1 MTLNIITCSKYF
13 LKLFISSF
21 CSIFVILLVKGAKM
35 RLQKYIIISCIII
48 LILSLI
54 GIFVTEQNNKFYDH
68 STGVFTGVMLTGMTS
83 IILFLYE
90 KNKIINKLYNNFAEI
105 YFTLSVIDKNLGNF
119 LIKKEITDMNF
130 RINYKL
136 TMEIINTIKEFDFDE
151 YTSFFDSK
159 FNSLLEQFLSFNL
172 KLYNLHNIV
181 GERSQGILYHELTLK
196 DLEMKR
202 LQGITEQ
209 MLLPY
214 EQQVINDRE
223 ALLILIGKL
232 HEYVASLKLEL
243 TSNLTKLDNYHK
255 FKISWDGRKSLLEK
269 QVQELS

>member
-1 MTLNIITCSKYF
+1 
-13 LKLFISSF
+13 
-21 CSIFVILLVKGAKM
+21 M

-54 GIFVTEQNNKFYDH
+54 GIFVTEQNNKLYDL
-68 STGVFTGVMLTGMTS
+68 SIGVFTGVVLTGMTS

-105 YFTLSVIDKNLGNF
+105 YFTLCVIDKNLGNF

-151 YTSFFDSK
+151 YTSFFDKNFNMILEK
-159 FNSLLEQFLSFNL
+159 FLDFNL
-172 KLYNLHNIV
+172 KLYNLNNII
-181 GERSQGILYHELTLK
+181 GERNQGILYHELTVK
-196 DLEMKR
+196 DLELKR
-202 LQGITEQ
+202 LQGYASD

-214 EQQVINDRE
+214 EQNVINERE

-232 HEYVASLKLEL
+232 HEYVASLKQEL
-243 TSNLTKLDNYHK
+243 TANLTKLDIYYK
-255 FKISWDGRKSLLEK
+255 FKISWNNRKDLLEK
-269 QVQELS
+269 QVTELP

>member
-1 MTLNIITCSKYF
+1 
-13 LKLFISSF
+13 
-21 CSIFVILLVKGAKM
+21 M
-35 RLQKYIIISCIII
+35 RLQKYIIIFCIII

-54 GIFVTEQNNKFYDH
+54 GIFITEQDNKFYDL
-68 STGVFTGVMLTGMTS
+68 STGVFTGVVLTGMTS

-105 YFTLSVIDKNLGNF
+105 YFTLCVIDKNLSNF

-151 YTSFFDSK
+151 YTSFFDNK
-159 FNSLLEQFLSFNL
+159 FNNLLELFLSFNL
-172 KLYNLHNIV
+172 KLYNLNNIV
-181 GERSQGILYHELTLK
+181 GERTQGVLYHELTLK
-196 DLEMKR
+196 DLELKR
-202 LQGITEQ
+202 LQGIAEQ

-232 HEYVASLKLEL
+232 HEYVASLKLE
-243 TSNLTKLDNYHK
+243 SAANLSKLDNYHK
-255 FKISWDGRKSLLEK
+255 FKISWNDRKNFLEK

>member
-1 MTLNIITCSKYF
+1 MENKKNDNPKISIIMT
-13 LKLFISSF
+13 
-21 CSIFVILLVKGAKM
+21 VKNGE
-35 RLQKYIIISCIII
+35 KYIKE
-48 LILSLI
+48 SL
-54 GIFVTEQNNKFYDH
+54 E
-68 STGVFTGVMLTGMTS
+68 SVF
-83 IILFLYE
+83 
-90 KNKIINKLYNNFAEI
+90 K
-105 YFTLSVIDKNLGNF
+105 
-119 LIKKEITDMNF
+119 
-130 RINYKL
+130 
-136 TMEIINTIKEFDFDE
+136 
-151 YTSFFDSK
+151 
-159 FNSLLEQFLSFNL
+159 Q
-172 KLYNLHNIV
+172 
-181 GERSQGILYHELTLK
+181 TLK

-202 LQGITEQ
+202 LQGIAEQ

>member
-1 MTLNIITCSKYF
+1 
-13 LKLFISSF
+13 
-21 CSIFVILLVKGAKM
+21 M

-54 GIFVTEQNNKFYDH
+54 GIFVTEQNNKFYDL
-68 STGVFTGVMLTGMTS
+68 STGMTS

-105 YFTLSVIDKNLGNF
+105 YFTLCVIDKNLGNF

-172 KLYNLHNIV
+172 KLHNIV
-181 GERSQGILYHELTLK
+181 GERNQGVLYHELTLK
-196 DLEMKR
+196 DLELKR
-202 LQGITEQ
+202 LQGIAEQ

-232 HEYVASLKLEL
+232 HEYVVSLKLEL

>member
-1 MTLNIITCSKYF
+1 
-13 LKLFISSF
+13 
-21 CSIFVILLVKGAKM
+21 M

-54 GIFVTEQNNKFYDH
+54 GIFITEQDNKFYDL
-68 STGVFTGVMLTGMTS
+68 STGVFTGVVLTGMTS

-105 YFTLSVIDKNLGNF
+105 YFTLCVIDKNLGNF
-119 LIKKEITDMNF
+119 LIKKDITDMNF

-151 YTSFFDSK
+151 YTSFFDKK
-159 FNSLLEQFLSFNL
+159 FNTVLEQFLDFNL
-172 KLYNLHNIV
+172 KLYNLNNIV
-181 GERSQGILYHELTLK
+181 GERTHGVLYHELTIK
-196 DLEMKR
+196 DLELKR
-202 LQGITEQ
+202 LQGYAAD

-232 HEYVASLKLEL
+232 HEYVASLKLE
-243 TSNLTKLDNYHK
+243 SAANLSKLDNYHK
-255 FKISWDGRKSLLEK
+255 FKISWNDRKILLEK
-269 QVQELS
+269 QVQEFS